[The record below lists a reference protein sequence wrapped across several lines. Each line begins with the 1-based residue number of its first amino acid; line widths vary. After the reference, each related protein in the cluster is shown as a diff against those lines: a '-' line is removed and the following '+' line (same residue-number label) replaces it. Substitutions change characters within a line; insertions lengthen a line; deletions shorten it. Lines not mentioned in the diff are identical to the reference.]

1 MGSSGV
7 SRGLNV
13 CFVIVLLLFVQ
24 VSAVERR
31 PPGPDQSESGYIKVD
46 GTRDAHLFYWYFESR
61 DSPSKDPLVLWLTG
75 GPGCSSQ
82 IALFEELG
90 PYEIDPNNYTNLIRT
105 KYSWSDHT
113 NILFVDQPVDTGYSY
128 SNNDHDVV
136 HSEAEVAEDMYNFLL
151 EFLKMHPELQESDFY
166 VTGESYAGHY
176 VPAVG
181 NRIVVGNKDSEM
193 KINLKGIAIGNG
205 LVNPEE
211 QYPAYA
217 DFALQNDLIDQDFYN
232 KIKGDESICAKLIAA
247 CKINKLACQVAV
259 AECQATIVSPILA
272 KAAMRK
278 FGGKMMN
285 VYDIREPCG
294 KPPLCYDFA
303 QADKFL
309 SDPDIMAALGVKPD
323 IKWTECSNEVHA
335 ALMGDW
341 MANLETVIPGI
352 LAADVRVMVYAGDKD
367 FICNWVGNL
376 RWVNKM
382 NWPGQD
388 AFNAKEAKP
397 WVPDGS
403 DQPAGE
409 YVHHAGLTF
418 VRVYEAGH
426 MVPMNQPKPAL
437 DMLNHFVRNMP
448 FEDDTP
454 ILKLNSDALPSSSSL
469 RPPRKMAPLE

>member
-1 MGSSGV
+1 ME
-7 SRGLNV
+7 SRG
-13 CFVIVLLLFVQ
+13 CFRKAVLYYMLILCVAA
-24 VSAVERR
+24 VSALERH

-61 DSPSKDPLVLWLTG
+61 ENPDKDPFVLWLTG

-90 PYEIDPNNYTNLIRT
+90 PYEIDPNNYTHLIRT

-113 NILFVDQPVDTGYSY
+113 NIIFVDQPVDTGFSY
-128 SNNDHDVV
+128 SNSSRDVV

-151 EFLKMHPELQESDFY
+151 EFLKLHPELQDNDFY

-181 NRIVVGNKDSEM
+181 NRIVVGNKESEM
-193 KINLKGIAIGNG
+193 KIFLKGIAIGNG

-217 DFALQNDLIDQDFYN
+217 DFALQNDLIDEDFY
-232 KIKGDESICAKLIAA
+232 KQMKHDQVLCERLIKA
-247 CKINKLACQVAV
+247 CKINKLACDAAV
-259 AECQATIVSPILA
+259 IECQATIVTPILA
-272 KAAMRK
+272 KASVRK
-278 FGGKMMN
+278 FGTKQMN

-294 KPPLCYDFA
+294 KPPLCYDFS

-309 SDPDIMAALGVKPD
+309 SDPDVMASLGVNPD
-323 IKWTECSNEVHA
+323 IKWTECSNEVHS

-352 LAADVRVMVYAGDKD
+352 LAADVRVMVYAGDMD

-382 NWPGQD
+382 KWPGQD
-388 AFNAKEAKP
+388 AFNAKESKP
-397 WVPDGS
+397 WIPDGKE
-403 DQPAGE
+403 QPAGE
-409 YVHHAGLTF
+409 YVHYAGLTF
-418 VRVYEAGH
+418 VRVYQAGH
-426 MVPMNQPKPAL
+426 MVPMNQPEAAL
-437 DMLNHFVRNMP
+437 DMLNHFVRNVS
-448 FEDDTP
+448 FDDDTP
-454 ILKLNSDALPSSSSL
+454 VLNPPADSTPSSSSTL
-469 RPPRKMAPLE
+469 PRKMAPLE